1 MTGKCLCNNKQM
13 NGFVFFFF
21 FEKKNDKALTVKQK
35 SKTET
40 ADSRAQKACGEGTE
54 QARRHRQS
62 GATLGHPGSDHGDKD
77 LHISNLWADHT
88 NRLVLHKNPS
98 A

>member
-1 MTGKCLCNNKQM
+1 M

-54 QARRHRQS
+54 QARRHRRS

>member
-1 MTGKCLCNNKQM
+1 MALY
-13 NGFVFFFF
+13 FFFF

>member
-1 MTGKCLCNNKQM
+1 M